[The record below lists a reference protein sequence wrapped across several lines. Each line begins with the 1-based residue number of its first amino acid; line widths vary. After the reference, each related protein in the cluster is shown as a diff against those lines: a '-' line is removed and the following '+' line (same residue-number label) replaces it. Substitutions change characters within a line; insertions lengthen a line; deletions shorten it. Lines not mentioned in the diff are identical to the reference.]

1 MEGELDT
8 FVLTGFMVQDL
19 EGQLQKGGVGKKPQD
34 AQDTR
39 SSRISCLTSLWPED
53 AGPY

>member
-19 EGQLQKGGVGKKPQD
+19 EGQSQKGGVGKKPQD
-34 AQDTR
+34 AQ
-39 SSRISCLTSLWPED
+39 
-53 AGPY
+53 AGYQGPSQAT